1 MFTVEFKFDIK
12 LVFDMSQMIFKQEG
26 VRSYTALE
34 TLHLLRNVI
43 WHFWSNDMWSS
54 NSPDLNLIEN
64 L

>member
-34 TLHLLRNVI
+34 T
-43 WHFWSNDMWSS
+43 
-54 NSPDLNLIEN
+54 
-64 L
+64 